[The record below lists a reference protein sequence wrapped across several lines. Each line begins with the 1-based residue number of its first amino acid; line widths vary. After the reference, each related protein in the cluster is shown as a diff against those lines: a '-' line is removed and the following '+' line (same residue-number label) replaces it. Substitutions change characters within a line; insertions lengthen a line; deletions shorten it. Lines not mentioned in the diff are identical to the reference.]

1 MRDVTQAYESYD
13 VVGATRP
20 IEGFVGQLSNWYLR
34 RSRRRF
40 WKSESDADK
49 AAAYETLYKALVTVS
64 KLIAPT
70 MPFMAETIYRNLVCS
85 VDEKAPISVHLA
97 EWPKVD
103 ESLINEKLNA
113 DMNVVMKLASLGHAA
128 RNKSNIKV
136 RQPLSEAAF
145 AVGKMEEGEVISR
158 FRDILEDELN
168 VKQVRLLAG
177 SEETVTYS
185 LNPLPK
191 QLGQKYRN
199 LSPRIRQAILE
210 LPAQESALK
219 LLDGINLVVQVDG
232 KYFEILPDEVEV
244 HTASREGYEVA
255 SEGAYMAA
263 LVTTLTPE
271 LIHEG
276 LAREFVR
283 RVQDLRKNSGLE
295 ISDRIGIKY
304 QATEVLTRAIEAFK
318 DYIANETLAVS
329 IEAAVL
335 DGTDVFEDRF
345 DGEELRLQLKKQG
358 SH

>member
-1 MRDVTQAYESYD
+1 
-13 VVGATRP
+13 
-20 IEGFVGQLSNWYLR
+20 
-34 RSRRRF
+34 
-40 WKSESDADK
+40 
-49 AAAYETLYKALVTVS
+49 
-64 KLIAPT
+64 
-70 MPFMAETIYRNLVCS
+70 
-85 VDEKAPISVHLA
+85 
-97 EWPKVD
+97 
-103 ESLINEKLNA
+103 
-113 DMNVVMKLASLGHAA
+113 
-128 RNKSNIKV
+128 
-136 RQPLSEAAF
+136 
-145 AVGKMEEGEVISR
+145 MEEGEVISR

-168 VKQVRLLAG
+168 VKQVRLLDG

-199 LSPRIRQAILE
+199 LSPKIRQAILE

-219 LLDGINLVVQVDG
+219 LLDGINLVVQVED
-232 KYFEILPDEVEV
+232 KYYEILPDEVEV

-295 ISDRIGIKY
+295 ISDRIEIKY
-304 QATEVLTRAIEAFK
+304 QATEVLARAIEAFQ

-329 IEAAVL
+329 IEAAKL
-335 DGTDVFEDRF
+335 DGSEVFEDRF